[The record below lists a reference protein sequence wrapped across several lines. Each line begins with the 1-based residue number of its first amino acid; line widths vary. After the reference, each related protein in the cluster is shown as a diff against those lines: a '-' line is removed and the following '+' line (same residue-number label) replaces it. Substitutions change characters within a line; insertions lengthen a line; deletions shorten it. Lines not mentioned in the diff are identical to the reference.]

1 MAIIK
6 RKKKGVDAKIPTS
19 SMADIAFLLLIFF
32 MVTTV
37 FKVDSGVNLQL
48 PLAEKVEKLQM
59 KNLAIIWIT
68 DQGKVAIED
77 KFVPM
82 EFVSNLMDQK
92 MFETNGELIVQI
104 KADRNARYG
113 TVDAVF
119 EELKEVQA
127 LRVVLGANVESGGR

>member
-1 MAIIK
+1 MAVIK
-6 RKKKGVDAKIPTS
+6 RKKKSADAKIPTA
-19 SMADIAFLLLIFF
+19 SMADIAFLLLVFF

-37 FKVDSGVNLQL
+37 FKVDSGIDLQL
-48 PLAEKVEKLQM
+48 PLAEKVEKLQR
-59 KNLAIIWIT
+59 KNLAIVWIN

-92 MFETNGELIVQI
+92 MFETNGELIVEI
-104 KADRNARYG
+104 KADKTARYG
-113 TVDAVF
+113 AVDAVF
-119 EELKEVQA
+119 EELKTSGA